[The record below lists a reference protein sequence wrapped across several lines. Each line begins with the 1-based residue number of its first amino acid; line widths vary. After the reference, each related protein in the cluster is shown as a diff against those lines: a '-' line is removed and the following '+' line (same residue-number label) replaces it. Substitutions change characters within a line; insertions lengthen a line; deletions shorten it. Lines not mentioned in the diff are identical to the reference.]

1 MSIWSLAIRIE
12 QSLATRSVRA
22 AATVPTFDG
31 KNGRRQCT
39 SDHPYDHDDFELFV
53 AKRRRVAAPARLYF
67 VHLLE
72 SGGRHA
78 DFGHPAQPVVDQPA
92 LENPLD
98 DQVGRFRVRRPL
110 GEPETDVKLVHALP
124 ARPQVVQ
131 QRRRHVFRFHEV
143 FLVQA
148 LGQDRVPPALQA
160 LDPVV
165 HAAFGYEPLAELHVH
180 RILRE
185 FHEKNVVFRC
195 LLLGMY
201 LIFI

>member
-1 MSIWSLAIRIE
+1 MVVGYTHIE
-12 QSLATRSVRA
+12 QSRATRSVRA

-31 KNGRRQCT
+31 KNGRGQRT
-39 SDHPYDHDDFELFV
+39 SDQPYDHDDFELFV
-53 AKRRRVAAPARLYF
+53 AKRRRFAAPAWLYF
-67 VHLLE
+67 VHLLK

-78 DFGHPAQPVVDQPA
+78 DLGHPAQPVVDQPA
-92 LENPLD
+92 LENPLN

-110 GEPETDVKLVHALP
+110 GEPETDVKLVHARP

-131 QRRRHVFRFHEV
+131 QRHRHVFRFHEV

-148 LGQDRVPPALQA
+148 LGQDRVPPALQT

-180 RILRE
+180 RILPRVSC
-185 FHEKNVVFRC
+185 KIIVFRC
-195 LLLGMY
+195 L
-201 LIFI
+201 

>member
-1 MSIWSLAIRIE
+1 MVAAGYIYLRAEKSR
-12 QSLATRSVRA
+12 ATRSVRA

-31 KNGRRQCT
+31 KNGRRQRAP
-39 SDHPYDHDDFELFV
+39 DQPYDHDDFELFI
-53 AKRRRVAAPARLYF
+53 AERRRAAAAPARLDF
-67 VHLLE
+67 VHLFE
-72 SGGRHA
+72 SGGRQA
-78 DFGHPAQPVVDQPA
+78 DLGHPAQPVVDQPA

-110 GEPETDVKLVHALP
+110 DEPETDVKLVHARP

-131 QRRRHVFRFHEV
+131 QRHRHVFRFHEV

-185 FHEKNVVFRC
+185 FRATIFC
-195 LLLGMY
+195 Y
-201 LIFI
+201 LIFV